1 MQNIWNSGFQ
11 NNGLLV
17 TKDSNAEKGNKW
29 SLLPVAQL
37 TGLSFLMV
45 AQAEHWGR
53 ANRLPELKKQA
64 ESRQTT
70 GWSSQDREVH
80 RERNRRATEGLPREF
95 SRSLTSTYALR
106 NAARN
111 LSKTRERDCWEIRGQ
126 WLVLRVRKIPVP
138 ASYMEK
144 PQFSRHCVGCSEE
157 SHLRNGKSLAQV

>member
-45 AQAEHWGR
+45 AQAGR
-53 ANRLPELKKQA
+53 QSTQA
-64 ESRQTT
+64 SWVEETGWESRQTT

-95 SRSLTSTYALR
+95 SRSLTSTYVLR

-126 WLVLRVRKIPVP
+126 WPVLRVRKIPVP